1 MFVPSG
7 EPLQQEAGAPILT
20 KVAYKHIQRMLRPH
34 HVVLADAGDSWFNAC
49 KLKLPG
55 GAKFEIQ
62 MQYASIGWSLGA
74 TLGHCASLEGNKS
87 SDGQPWRTVLFIGDG
102 AFQMTTQELST
113 IIRYGYSPIIFVL
126 NNGGYTVEVEIHD
139 GPYNV
144 INNWNYVKLLEVFDP
159 EGLRSWGMQVRTEPE
174 MVAAVAKASSAEMLN
189 HCIVIEVILD
199 KVTILLND
207 STSCRCLKLFSI
219 SLSFQDDCSRELLEF
234 GARLS
239 FQANSNSNI
248 VQ

>member
-1 MFVPSG
+1 
-7 EPLQQEAGAPILT
+7 
-20 KVAYKHIQRMLRPH
+20 MLRSH

-74 TLGHCASLEGNKS
+74 TLGHCASLGGKKS
-87 SDGQPWRTVLFIGDG
+87 HGEAWRPVLFIGDG
-102 AFQMTTQELST
+102 AFQMTAQELST
-113 IIRYGYSPIIFVL
+113 IIRYGFSPIIFVL

-159 EGLRSWGMQVRTEPE
+159 EGTRSWGMQVRTEPE
-174 MVAAVAKASSAEMLN
+174 MIAAVTKASSAEMLS

-199 KVTILLND
+199 K
-207 STSCRCLKLFSI
+207 
-219 SLSFQDDCSRELLEF
+219 DDCSRELLEF

-239 FQANSNSNI
+239 FQANSNANI